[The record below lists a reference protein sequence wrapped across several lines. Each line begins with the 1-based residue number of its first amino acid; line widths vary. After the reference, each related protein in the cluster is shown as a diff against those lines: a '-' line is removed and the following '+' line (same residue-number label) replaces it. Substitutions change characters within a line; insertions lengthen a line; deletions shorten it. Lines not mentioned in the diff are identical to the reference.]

1 MGGLPAPAHN
11 LAMDDH
17 AETIALLQLAEEVA
31 AIVLPNPTRG
41 AVMAV
46 FRRLCA
52 ENDALTIEET
62 NAFLDRD
69 PSVTMH

>member
-1 MGGLPAPAHN
+1 
-11 LAMDDH
+11 MDDH

-31 AIVLPNPTRG
+31 AIVLPNPSRA

-52 ENDALTIEET
+52 ENDALTPEEA
-62 NAFLDRD
+62 NAFLDRE
-69 PSVTMH
+69 PSATMH